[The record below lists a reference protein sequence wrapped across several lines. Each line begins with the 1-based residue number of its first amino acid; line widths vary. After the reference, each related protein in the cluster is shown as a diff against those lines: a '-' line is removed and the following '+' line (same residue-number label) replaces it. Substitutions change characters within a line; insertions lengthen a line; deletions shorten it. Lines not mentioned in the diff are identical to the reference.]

1 MATTTQKDKDRMDS
15 ERKGSGDSF
24 QDPNHGMG
32 KSGSGM
38 AQKIGDEA
46 KKVGEKA
53 ESMAGS
59 VMDKAKEA
67 GSFISEKAEQA
78 TGAMGSGMESLGHSL
93 REHTPHGG
101 MVGAA
106 SDAVATKL
114 EQGGRYLEQ
123 HGVGDMAGD
132 MASELSTM
140 IRRNP
145 LPAVLI
151 GIGVGFLLAR
161 LTRS

>member
-1 MATTTQKDKDRMDS
+1 MAATTQKDKDRMES

-24 QDPNHGMG
+24 QDPNHAMNKPGA
-32 KSGSGM
+32 GM
-38 AQKIGDEA
+38 AQKFGDEA
-46 KKVGEKA
+46 KKAAEKA
-53 ESMAGS
+53 ESMAGT
-59 VMDKAKEA
+59 VVDKAKEA
-67 GSFISEKAEQA
+67 GSFISEKADKA
-78 TGAMGSGMESLGHSL
+78 TEAVGSSMESLGHSL

-106 SDAVATKL
+106 GEAVASRL

-123 HGVGDMAGD
+123 HGIGDMAD
-132 MASELSTM
+132 DVATM

-161 LTRS
+161 ITRS

>member
-1 MATTTQKDKDRMDS
+1 MATTTQKDKDRMES

-32 KSGSGM
+32 KSGTGM

-46 KKVGEKA
+46 KRATDKA
-53 ESMAGS
+53 ESMAGN

-67 GSFISEKAEQA
+67 GSFISEKADQA
-78 TGAMGSGMESLGHSL
+78 TGAVGSSMESLGHSL
-93 REHTPHGG
+93 REHTPQGG

-106 SDAVATKL
+106 GEAVATRL

-123 HGVGDMAGD
+123 HGMGDMAG
-132 MASELSTM
+132 EISTM

-151 GIGVGFLLAR
+151 GIGVGFFLAR

>member
-24 QDPNHGMG
+24 QDPNHGMNKPG
-32 KSGSGM
+32 TGM

-46 KKVGEKA
+46 KRVGDKA
-53 ESMAGS
+53 ESMAGN

-67 GSFISEKAEQA
+67 GSFISDKADQA
-78 TGAMGSGMESLGHSL
+78 TGAVGSGIESLGHSL
-93 REHTPHGG
+93 REHAPHGG
-101 MVGAA
+101 MVGTA
-106 SDAVATKL
+106 SEVVASKL

-123 HGVGDMAGD
+123 HGVGDMAG
-132 MASELSTM
+132 EISTM

-151 GIGVGFLLAR
+151 GIGVGFFLAR

>member
-1 MATTTQKDKDRMDS
+1 MATTTQKDKDRMES

-24 QDPNHGMG
+24 QDPSHAMG
-32 KSGSGM
+32 KAAGM
-38 AQKIGDEA
+38 AQKIGEDT
-46 KKVGEKA
+46 KKTA
-53 ESMAGS
+53 ESMAGN

-67 GSFISEKAEQA
+67 GSFISEKADQA
-78 TGAMGSGMESLGHSL
+78 TGAVGSSMESLGHSL
-93 REHTPHGG
+93 REHTPQGG

-106 SDAVATKL
+106 GEAVATRL

-123 HGVGDMAGD
+123 HGMGDMAG
-132 MASELSTM
+132 EISTM

-151 GIGVGFLLAR
+151 GIGVGFFLAR

>member
-1 MATTTQKDKDRMDS
+1 MATTTQKDKDRMES

-24 QDPNHGMG
+24 QDPSHAMG
-32 KSGSGM
+32 KAAGM
-38 AQKIGDEA
+38 AQK
-46 KKVGEKA
+46 VGEETKKTA
-53 ESMAGS
+53 ESMAGN
-59 VMDKAKEA
+59 VMDKAKDA
-67 GSFISEKAEQA
+67 GSFISEKADQA
-78 TGAMGSGMESLGHSL
+78 TGAVGSSMESLGHSL
-93 REHTPHGG
+93 REHAPHSG

-123 HGVGDMAGD
+123 HGMGDMAG
-132 MASELSTM
+132 EISTM

-151 GIGVGFLLAR
+151 GIGVGFFLAR